1 MGSRGIISA
10 KTEASKSYVAVE
22 RNDYHYVEVTSLS
35 TGVTVF
41 VDETCLDTGTVDP
54 KSTIQKTKWIVIE
67 EVVWQELLSDHRKET
82 KRESWGDSVFFEKIK
97 KHVWGQFAGGKVNI
111 KVSGLSS
118 PYTRGGSL
126 TEGNVYLI
134 IPYTHYPEFRYKG
147 QVIKLVYLTEP
158 YVRYVYI
165 DPPTAQEADVPIG
178 YDNKLHLYGMKA
190 NINISTH
197 LLPDFRKIGKAPVDK
212 NICNIIGTVFFVND
226 AGEEITVGEF
236 NSKIDG
242 VEGNYNN
249 YQQIKLL
256 VDPAWR
262 EAEGVHQKN
271 HQPQKY
277 FVKIMATAMNLSLN
291 LNSDPKKPY
300 DFTENIKNIF
310 HPKSYNTNKD
320 FTKWYKFDGDQE
332 DWIELPMQPHIEVR
346 WDTMEM
352 IYKQLEI
359 EKNNQIQYIGDIPYT
374 KKEFDPCGYSSIT
387 ITEEFDPSDQKE
399 LDEKLTKAGKDEKQK
414 QKVND
419 DFANKKRK
427 PLVIFDE
434 NEKIIDNTQKI
445 FDVTTGGQKKSISIK
460 LGGLNNKQVLCKGLL
475 LAKGQKHD
483 DKKNVFQIEHLVY
496 SALKLT
502 NGEYQKEVD
511 TTHKQQLENSN
522 IPVTKDNKTDYD
534 VIQNPDNSK
543 IKVVR
548 EILNFKENEDY
559 TFIGEDEIKLNIGY
573 RYIKHLTTFNKE
585 INPNVVGQLFEEAWL
600 FNYFLLDYN
609 KQKQM
614 YYLPIS
620 TCRYSNQIAKIN
632 VLPDIKWTLLFKFNF
647 KEEDWQKF
655 EDVHSYQVGAFLIV
669 ASETTQTTTPRGT
682 TTTSRSA
689 MAAGVSISRETTR
702 QPVQREGGIKRL
714 LELLKKVEVSLIAEW
729 KDEAGKK
736 QKKDVIE
743 GFFTP
748 IYGFFKKLT
757 DITKMI
763 SAITEGES
771 NEEDREKKKLLDAEL
786 KKVAGNR
793 DAKEVVGG
801 IYDILTAKTVESKMI
816 YPSIGLA
823 VSWYYGD
830 AYKKDAPEFN
840 GRKALEYNL
849 QLKANPIVGY
859 GLTLD
864 FLEML
869 AKKHPIAYIIIK
881 VVQVG
886 MYLAGKNN
894 KINVTLAINGTLN
907 IEGNMRYNTLTGSSF
922 SNHHSAKKE
931 KMASLTGEIEAI
943 LEGSIDVR
951 LNKYQIITEFNASG
965 SFKLGVKT
973 KIIPGAHLATD
984 TEGMFYET
992 DLDYEGVTFYLK
1004 AEGKAEFLFFGMKI
1018 FEWEDSYEPEPW
1030 TVGKGYI
1037 ASEKHYLIQ

>member
-1 MGSRGIISA
+1 MGSRGIISV
-10 KTEASKSYVAVE
+10 KTEASKSYTIVE
-22 RNDYHYVEVTSLS
+22 RNDYHYVEITSLS

-97 KHVWGQFAGGKVNI
+97 KHTWGQFVGGKVNI

-118 PYTRGGSL
+118 PYTPGASL
-126 TEGNVYLI
+126 TEGNIYLI

-165 DPPTAQEADVPIG
+165 DPPTAQDADIPVG

-262 EAEGVHQKN
+262 EVEGVHQKN

-359 EKNNQIQYIGDIPYT
+359 EKNNQIQYIGDIPYA

-387 ITEEFDPSDQKE
+387 ITEEFDSSDKKE
-399 LDEKLTKAGKDEKQK
+399 LDEKLAKAGKDEKKKK
-414 QKVND
+414 QIND
-419 DFANKKRK
+419 DFSNKKRQ
-427 PLVIFDE
+427 PVIIFDE
-434 NEKIIDNTQKI
+434 DASVIDHTDRY
-445 FDVTTGGQKKSISIK
+445 FDITTGEKAKTISIK
-460 LGGLNNKQVLCKGLL
+460 LGKLQNQNVYCSGLL
-475 LAKGQKHD
+475 LNSGEKHD
-483 DKKNVFQIEHLVY
+483 IKTNVFQVEKAVY
-496 SALKLT
+496 SAVRDSKGNYT
-502 NGEYQKEVD
+502 KEED
-511 TTHKQQLENSN
+511 KTHKEQLGKAKT
-522 IPVTKDNKTDYD
+522 PVTKENGTDYD
-534 VIQNPDNSK
+534 VIKNPDNSK
-543 IKVVR
+543 IKPVNTVVNWQ
-548 EILNFKENEDY
+548 EGKDYNFK
-559 TFIGEDEIKLNIGY
+559 GEDELELNLKYKYNKI
-573 RYIKHLTTFNKE
+573 LTISNNE
-585 INPNVVGQLFEEAWL
+585 LNPNVIGNLFEEAWL
-600 FNYFLLDYN
+600 FNYLLLNIDRH
-609 KQKQM
+609 KQA
-614 YYLPIS
+614 YYVPVS
-620 TCRYSNQIAKIN
+620 TCRYVNQIAKIN

-647 KEEDWQKF
+647 KEEDWKKF

-669 ASETTQTTTPRGT
+669 GSETTQTTTPRGT

-714 LELLKKVEVSLIAEW
+714 LELLKRIEVSLNAEW
-729 KDEAGKK
+729 QDETGKK

-757 DITKMI
+757 DITKMM

-771 NEEDREKKKLLDAEL
+771 NEEDREKKKLLEEEL
-786 KKVAGNR
+786 KKVAGKR

-830 AYKKDAPEFN
+830 AYKKDAPEYN

-965 SFKLGVKT
+965 AFKLGVKT

-1037 ASEKHYLIQ
+1037 ASEKHYLIP